1 MADTTFEFRTAVGG
15 FHKGDVTGY
24 IEYMTAQHQA
34 ALREYEEKINFLQEE
49 NRSLRQQMSL
59 LMMATPIAPEASAP
73 APVAPQEEP
82 APAAPVPEAAPV
94 SSQSNDDLMTL
105 ELLAYRRA
113 EAVERDA
120 AQRARSLYQQMGN
133 LCDSAMDEFHT
144 ADMAAK
150 QTIELIIAQAK
161 TLEQSYMILSQALSA
176 SQAKLA
182 AINAE
187 LCADAED

>member
-1 MADTTFEFRTAVGG
+1 MSE
-15 FHKGDVTGY
+15 
-24 IEYMTAQHQA
+24 
-34 ALREYEEKINFLQEE
+34 LEEKLSALMSNPQLMQQVAAMAQSIGSTNQEH
-49 NRSLRQQMSL
+49 
-59 LMMATPIAPEASAP
+59 
-73 APVAPQEEP
+73 QEEP

-120 AQRARSLYQQMGN
+120 AQRAKSLYQQMGN
-133 LCDSAMDEFHT
+133 LCDRAMDEFHT

-176 SQAKLA
+176 SREKLA
-182 AINAE
+182 IINAE

>member
-34 ALREYEEKINFLQEE
+34 ALREYEEKISFLQEE

-59 LMMATPIAPEASAP
+59 LKMATPIAPEASAP

-113 EAVERDA
+113 VAVERDA
-120 AQRARSLYQQMGN
+120 AQRAKTLYQQMCS

-144 ADMAAK
+144 ADMATK